1 MSESRLV
8 IREVE
13 TRNFRNLRDGVF
25 RITSPMLVAGP
36 NNSGK
41 TSLLRAIALWAELM
55 TRWIEGVGDPV
66 REEDGNYPLRQTQLA
81 NIASI
86 PLANGDHLWA
96 GKKVEEPFRIA
107 LRTDEWRITLEVVHL
122 YSEFLGFRPAAEVD
136 DRALD
141 ALRSRP
147 LRAVY
152 LSPVSGLDL
161 REPPLRAEAVP
172 AYLALHQ
179 AGSILRT
186 IVHEVSEDERKWRL
200 LTAEMQERFGWEL
213 QQPSVNLASVQ
224 VGYREAGSAPTYELE
239 CAGSGALQIL
249 LMHATRLRFEGAVVL
264 LDEPDAHLHPWL
276 LDETLRSLSEFA
288 RRTGS
293 QVIAAT
299 HSVNLIRAAE
309 ARHLSV
315 MVDGRQTLAAEGGNT
330 EIAQRAVET
339 LDPEDIALAPAASG
353 ILYVEGPTDVPILR
367 AWAERLGHPAH
378 RFLARPFW
386 KPYAMGR
393 KPSAPQH
400 HRMLRRLF
408 ERKIPG
414 VVLRD
419 GDGKEHE
426 TEMPKRNGLRR
437 LFWKRYEIE
446 NYLLHPQ
453 AVVRFV
459 MGEEQGR
466 PAEVVEADV
475 RDGLLPRVYR
485 SPLEDDEFHRTNKG
499 KNVLEGVLRGMER
512 PPSRSEYWRIAAVM
526 TPEEIHPEVVEKLD
540 AIAEWFGLTGG
551 EAGPAVSGR

>member
-1 MSESRLV
+1 VSESRLV

-25 RITSPMLVAGP
+25 RLTSPMLVAGP

-41 TSLLRAIALWAELM
+41 TSLLRAISLWAELM
-55 TRWIEGVGDPV
+55 TRWTAGVGSPV
-66 REEDGNYPLRQTQLA
+66 REDDGNYPLRQTQLA
-81 NIASI
+81 NITSI
-86 PLANGDHLWA
+86 PLANGDHLWT
-96 GKKVEEPFRIA
+96 GKKVEDPIRIT
-107 LRTDEWRITLEVVHL
+107 LRTDEWRIALEIVHL
-122 YSEFLGFRPAAEVD
+122 YSEFLGFRPAADVE

-152 LSPVSGLDL
+152 LPPVSGLEV
-161 REPPLRAEAVP
+161 REPPLRADAVP
-172 AYLALHQ
+172 AYLALNQ

-186 IVHEVSEDERKWRL
+186 IVREVSEDERKWGI
-200 LTAEMQERFGWEL
+200 LTAEVQERFGWEL
-213 QQPSVNLASVQ
+213 QRPSVNAVSVQ
-224 VGYREAGSAPTYELE
+224 VGYREAGRAPTYELE

-249 LMHATRLRFEGAVVL
+249 LMHATLLRFEGAVVL

-276 LDETLRSLSEFA
+276 LEETLRSLSEFA
-288 RRTGS
+288 RRNGS
-293 QVIAAT
+293 QLIAAT

-309 ARHLSV
+309 TSRLSV

-330 EIAQRAVET
+330 EIALRAVEA

-353 ILYVEGPTDVPILR
+353 ILYVEGPTDVAILR
-367 AWAERLGHPAH
+367 AWAERLEHPAH

-393 KPSAPQH
+393 KPSASRH
-400 HRMLRRLF
+400 HRMLRMLF
-408 ERKIPG
+408 DRKIPG

-426 TEMPKRNGLRR
+426 TDPPRRNGLRR

-446 NYLLHPQ
+446 NYLLHPP

-459 MGEEQGR
+459 MGEEPGR
-466 PAEVVEADV
+466 PSEVVDADV

-485 SPLEDDEFHRTNKG
+485 APLEDDEFHRTNKG
-499 KNVLEGVLRGMER
+499 KNVLEGLLRGMER
-512 PPSRSEYWRIAAVM
+512 PPSQREYWRIAAVM

-540 AIAEWFGLTGG
+540 AIAEWFGLTA
-551 EAGPAVSGR
+551 EEDESAVSGR

>member
-1 MSESRLV
+1 M

-41 TSLLRAIALWAELM
+41 TSLLRAISLWAELM

-66 REEDGNYPLRQTQLA
+66 REDDGNYPLRQTQLA
-81 NIASI
+81 NITSI
-86 PLANGDHLWA
+86 PLANGDHLWTE
-96 GKKVEEPFRIA
+96 KKIEEPIRIA
-107 LRTDEWRITLEVVHL
+107 LRTDEWRIALEIVHL
-122 YSEFLGFRPAAEVD
+122 YSEFLGFRPAADVE

-141 ALRSRP
+141 ALRARP

-152 LSPVSGLDL
+152 LSPVSGLDV

-172 AYLALHQ
+172 AYLALNQ

-186 IVHEVSEDERKWRL
+186 IVREVSEDERKWRL

-213 QQPSVNLASVQ
+213 QQPSVNLVSVQ

-239 CAGSGALQIL
+239 CAGSGALQVL
-249 LMHATRLRFEGAVVL
+249 LMHATLLRFEGAVVL

-276 LDETLRSLSEFA
+276 WEETLRSLSEFA
-288 RRTGS
+288 RRNGS
-293 QVIAAT
+293 QMIAAT

-315 MVDGRQTLAAEGGNT
+315 MVDGRQALAAEGGNT

-353 ILYVEGPTDVPILR
+353 ILYVEGPTDLPILR

-400 HRMLRRLF
+400 HRLLRRLF
-408 ERKIPG
+408 GRKIPG

-437 LFWKRYEIE
+437 LFWRRYEIE
-446 NYLLHPQ
+446 SYLLHPR
-453 AVVRFV
+453 AVERFAT
-459 MGEEQGR
+459 EEEGSAGATAVKKR
-466 PAEVVEADV
+466 LW
-475 RDGLLPRVYR
+475 DGLPRQMLR
-485 SPLEDDEFHRTNKG
+485 SPLGQHDFLDENKG
-499 KNVLEGVLRGMER
+499 KPLLARALEAMER
-512 PPSRSEYWRIAAVM
+512 PPSPREYWRIAAVM

-540 AIAEWFGLTGG
+540 AIAEWFGLTGD